1 MQPPVPKNES
11 LVIRTMKDD
20 MNQGSVAPS
29 IQAAPE
35 NKSKKQEK
43 RVETTP
49 PKVIYK
55 HTVLIGVG
63 YIVLFA
69 FLVAIGWYG
78 YVWVLSRQ
86 EVPTQSS
93 QKRLAEEMIPKE
105 ALAIVAYTTDTD
117 SKRADVRALW
127 ETREIEGPITGSDPR
142 GLLAIQDIQ
151 GIYYIVLQ
159 DVEQPFLL
167 LEKTTSSEQYVSTQS
182 AIVPYE
188 KDGWY
193 IFHQGAASATDQY
206 TAALDRG
213 TFIQSGGLPTGNP
226 SSVAQV
232 MLAAPYAIALLGD
245 IAGDLSGAP
254 VMPAL
259 VFSVHPSSQ
268 DSTIRAHA
276 AVPIP
281 SMPEEVL
288 PSTAELAALVPGDVQ
303 FTSIGFNFA
312 EDIAMWQQQT
322 ARLDATVLQQPAVR
336 QFISLL
342 TTPYAIFKR
351 TGPDGV
357 KDAGLIIGL
366 PEDLQK
372 NLKTGEPII
381 EQALPAFIPLV
392 VGKSIGIQSAFHN
405 GLYQNVPLR
414 YINIIGQTQTIDYAV
429 GDSFLLISSSREGME
444 TLVDRALGETSGE
457 QKQDMWRSEGKKVTF
472 GSIKDPSFK
481 ALLPIP
487 DATETVSI
495 TISEDITSTDRV
507 LNATILFQQ

>member
-1 MQPPVPKNES
+1 MQPPVPKNDS

-20 MNQGSVAPS
+20 MNQEILAPS
-29 IQAAPE
+29 IQATTE
-35 NKSKKQEK
+35 NKPKKQEK

-49 PKVIYK
+49 PEVLHK
-55 HTVLIGVG
+55 HTVLIGIG
-63 YIVLFA
+63 YIVLFG
-69 FLVAIGWYG
+69 FLAAAGWYG
-78 YVWVLSRQ
+78 YVWVSSRQ
-86 EVPTQSS
+86 LTPTQGS
-93 QKRLAEEMIPKE
+93 QRRLVEEMIPKE

-117 SKRADVRALW
+117 SRRADIRTLW
-127 ETREIEGPITGSDPR
+127 ETKGIEDPSTISDPR
-142 GLLAIQDIQ
+142 GLLAIQDVQ
-151 GIYYIVLQ
+151 GVYYIVLQ

-193 IFHQGAASATDQY
+193 IFHQGATSATDQY
-206 TAALDRG
+206 IAALDRG
-213 TFIQSGGLPTGNP
+213 TFAQSGGLPTGNS

-232 MLAAPYAIALLGD
+232 ILATPYALALLGD
-245 IAGDLSGAP
+245 IAGDLSGTP
-254 VMPAL
+254 EMPAL

-268 DSTIRAHA
+268 GSTIRAHA

-281 SMPEEVL
+281 SMPERVL

-357 KDAGLIIGL
+357 QDTGLIIGL
-366 PEDLQK
+366 PEELQK

-381 EQALPAFIPLV
+381 EQTLPAFIPLV

-414 YINIIGQTQTIDYAV
+414 YINIVGQTQTIDYAV
-429 GDSFLLISSSREGME
+429 GDSFLLVSSSREGME
-444 TLVDRALGETSGE
+444 KLVDRALGETSAE
-457 QKQDMWRSEGKKVTF
+457 QKQDIWRSEGKKVTF
-472 GSIKDPSFK
+472 GSVQDPSFK

-495 TISEDITSTDRV
+495 TISEDITSTDRMF
-507 LNATILFQQ
+507 NATILLQQ